1 MGKQV
6 LAQRAC
12 ALQNGGGRGFSLT
25 PSLIRAAFLKVH
37 PPFGVGGGE

>member
-12 ALQNGGGRGFSLT
+12 ALQNGGGRWVLVDAVPDS
-25 PSLIRAAFLKVH
+25 R
-37 PPFGVGGGE
+37 GVS